1 MVSAIG
7 GVHEPMPPYVPKY
20 VPPKYVPPKQ
30 AAEDR
35 ARRRAAFYWI
45 ALAIPLA
52 FAVLAF
58 GYSDQA
64 PAVLRGATIALDRA
78 LDYPLARLLG
88 IVVTP

>member
-1 MVSAIG
+1 
-7 GVHEPMPPYVPKY
+7 MPPYV
-20 VPPKYVPPKQ
+20 PKYVPPKQ

-52 FAVLAF
+52 FIFLMF

-64 PAVLRGATIALDRA
+64 PAGLRDTLVALDRSLGFPIA
-78 LDYPLARLLG
+78 WLLSLLG
-88 IVVTP
+88 PR